1 MAVERKFGNDTST
14 ALAAVHG
21 VGKTSVGKTRMF
33 GLVFCCHEAKMGVLN
48 VYATE
53 KCNRLLHKSVYCERS
68 LL

>member
-1 MAVERKFGNDTST
+1 VAVERKFGNDTST

-53 KCNRLLHKSVYCERS
+53 K
-68 LL
+68 